1 MKVFKLQVTRRY
13 STIYSTFER
22 SHTGQL
28 YWGSHLKK
36 VPRTSSHPHSINSQ
50 LANLRMENVHAPLNR
65 GEWKHPEVTDLRGP
79 CPIINSLANHGFIA
93 RDGRNITADDIIK
106 AFQEELGLG
115 PDVAFGL
122 TKPPFTLHT
131 REQGETEEA
140 EDKKEEQQ
148 GYFHGF
154 FNKLPGL
161 PTINSE
167 SRIGLRDPGQVNDK
181 GEPVLNLDQL
191 RRHGAVEHDVSLVR
205 RDFAQGDNTT
215 IQPDLL
221 HDLLASAS
229 DDGKGGKIFT
239 IQDFAHFRNKRLDQ
253 QKRENSKLNF
263 GLREAVLAFGEVA
276 LVMSVWGAKSVA
288 EYDKV
293 PFEYIKA
300 IFEEERL
307 PYREGWTKRNVP
319 LTLPELIANSTYL
332 QASALYDYTIGRFW
346 HR

>member
-1 MKVFKLQVTRRY
+1 MADAQT
-13 STIYSTFER
+13 
-22 SHTGQL
+22 
-28 YWGSHLKK
+28 
-36 VPRTSSHPHSINSQ
+36 P
-50 LANLRMENVHAPLNR
+50 APLKR

-93 RDGRNITADDIIK
+93 RDGRNITVDDIMK

-122 TKPPFTLHT
+122 SKPPFTLHT
-131 REQGETEEA
+131 REGEAEEA
-140 EDKKEEQQ
+140 EDKKEAPQ

-167 SRIGLRDPGQVNDK
+167 SRIGLRNPGQVNEK

-239 IQDFAHFRNKRLDQ
+239 IQDFAQFRNRRLEQ

-276 LVMSVWGAKSVA
+276 LVMSVWGAKSVT
-288 EYDKV
+288 EYDRV

-300 IFEEERL
+300 IFEEERF
-307 PYREGWTKRNVP
+307 PYQEGWVKRNIP
-319 LTLPELIANSTYL
+319 LTLPELLANSTYL
-332 QASALYDYTIGRFW
+332 QASALYDYTIGKFW

>member
-1 MKVFKLQVTRRY
+1 MADVQTP
-13 STIYSTFER
+13 TP
-22 SHTGQL
+22 
-28 YWGSHLKK
+28 LK
-36 VPRTSSHPHSINSQ
+36 
-50 LANLRMENVHAPLNR
+50 R
-65 GEWKHPEVTDLRGP
+65 GEWKHPEITDLRGP

-93 RDGRNITADDIIK
+93 RDGRNITADEIMK

-115 PDVAFGL
+115 LDVAFGL

-131 REQGETEEA
+131 QEDESEGSTERVETPP
-140 EDKKEEQQ
+140 

-167 SRIGLRDPGQVNDK
+167 SRIGLRNPGQVNER

-191 RRHGAVEHDVSLVR
+191 KRHGAVEHDVSLVR

-229 DDGKGGKIFT
+229 DSGNGGKIFT
-239 IQDFAHFRNKRLDQ
+239 IQDFAQFRNRRLEQ

-263 GLREAVLAFGEVA
+263 GLREAILAFGEVA
-276 LVMSVWGAKSVA
+276 LVMSVWGAKSVT
-288 EYDKV
+288 EYDRV

-300 IFEEERL
+300 IFEEERF
-307 PYREGWTKRNVP
+307 PYREGWVKRNVP

-346 HR
+346 NR